1 MPKNTPY
8 SLPKDSKAW
17 QQALD
22 SVASLL
28 PAGVSS
34 EDLDT
39 LQSLPIFALIVVLP
53 NLANTQAID
62 INSYVQSWVDEQ
74 PNWQLVQVIDD
85 ANAERLPLVN
95 QALSDQALADTA
107 VTEVSVHRYLLIPTT
122 DTLMHPEKKTAAAHI
137 IDDQLTTRLRREL
150 SDASGANASH
160 STDTQHDNE
169 QTNKVSSTDS
179 QMTEVVDCHILSIGH
194 MLRPHKLACFDMDS
208 ALIEQEV
215 INELA
220 KAAGI
225 GDEVAQITESAMR
238 GEIDFDESF
247 AKRVSLLKGLSTDVL
262 DQICHQLTLS
272 SGAKFTLSALKA
284 LGYHTVLLSG
294 GFSYFANFI
303 AEQLGID
310 EVHANELDI
319 EEGQVTGNVQLPI
332 INGERKAML
341 TRKIAERM
349 GIEMSQVVCI
359 GDGANDL
366 SMMAAADLGI
376 AYRAK
381 PIVQARA
388 DAAVNVTGLEGVLYT
403 LGYPLPQPSPM
414 S

>member
-28 PAGVSS
+28 PSGVSS

-53 NLANTQAID
+53 NTPHNQLID
-62 INSYVQSWVDEQ
+62 IDNYVQNWVDEQ
-74 PNWQLVQVIDD
+74 PSWRLVHVVDD
-85 ANAERLPLVN
+85 ANAERLPLGV
-95 QALSDQALADTA
+95 ATADGERLISDSSAQIA
-107 VTEVSVHRYLLIPTT
+107 EVSVHRYLLIPTT

-137 IDDQLTTRLRREL
+137 IDDQLTARLRHEL
-150 SDASGANASH
+150 KANHPVSSTTDSDASTETSD
-160 STDTQHDNE
+160 STPLA
-169 QTNKVSSTDS
+169 
-179 QMTEVVDCHILSIGH
+179 EVVDCHILSIGH

-208 ALIEQEV
+208 TLIEQEV

-220 KAAGI
+220 NAAGI
-225 GDEVAQITESAMR
+225 GEEVATITETAMR

-247 AKRVSLLKGLSTDVL
+247 AQRVSLLAGLSTEVL
-262 DQICHQLTLS
+262 DDICQRLTFS
-272 SGAKFTLSALKA
+272 EGARFTLSALKA

-294 GFSYFANFI
+294 GFSYFAQYV

-310 EVHANELDI
+310 EVHANQLDI
-319 EEGQVTGNVQLPI
+319 DEAQVTGNVQFPI

-341 TRKIAERM
+341 TRKIAERL
-349 GIEMSQVVCI
+349 GIDMSQVVCI

-366 SMMAAADLGI
+366 AMMAAADLGI

-388 DAAVNVTGLEGVLYT
+388 DASVNVTGLEGVLYT
-403 LGYPLPQPSPM
+403 LGYPLPQAH
-414 S
+414 